1 VSAAEL
7 HAYSFADGPDLLA
20 EPVWEWLAA
29 SRRFRAFAEANAS
42 KIRKKLRG
50 ARSPASAL
58 DLRLELE
65 TAYRLTEERS
75 LEIAYEPQSQPRS
88 PDFVV
93 RAGAEAFGLEV
104 TRLQSAAPER
114 LADVVTAKLG
124 QLLPHHPNVLLIGV
138 PPPLPD
144 SETLRAALLAVQQQ
158 AERLSPPLHDRSAF
172 FRQHGRLTE
181 VLVREAALG
190 AGGGHPWV
198 NPQAK
203 RPLARKA
210 RAALYR
216 AQGIA

>member
-1 VSAAEL
+1 VSAAQV
-7 HAYSFADGPDLLA
+7 HAYLFADGPDLLA

-42 KIRKKLRG
+42 KIRKKLRA

-58 DLRLELE
+58 DLGLELE
-65 TAYRLTEERS
+65 TAYRLAQERGF
-75 LEIAYEPQSQPRS
+75 EVAYEPQRQPRS

-93 RAGAEAFGLEV
+93 RAGAECFGLEV
-104 TRLQSAAPER
+104 TRLQSPAPER
-114 LADVVTAKLG
+114 LTDVVSAKLG
-124 QLLPHHPNVLLIGV
+124 QLLAHHPNVLLIGV

-144 SETLRAALLAVQQQ
+144 AEALRAALLAVQQR
-158 AERLSPPLHDRSAF
+158 AERPGCALQDRSAF

-190 AGGGHPWV
+190 SEGGHPWV
-198 NPQAK
+198 NPQAQ
-203 RPLARKA
+203 RPLSRKA

-216 AQGIA
+216 AQGVG